1 MVVFQAI
8 NWESRDVDGEYL
20 ISIFGRTE
28 DGKSVCVTTPFKP
41 YFFIKLAKNTT
52 ESALKLTWQKIGEGP
67 ESYEIL
73 RSKDLWGFQN
83 NESFPFMKLNFAS
96 MEKMRKCDSKLRRP
110 LKDETYPPK
119 VYESNLD
126 PVLRFMHRTGIQST
140 GWLDTGDSCVRAN
153 LSHCSLDLFCND
165 WRTIKSVD
173 RNDVAPFIVASF
185 DIETYSST
193 GKFPDAD
200 VEGDE
205 VFQVAFTLKRQGTTE
220 IFDRTCLCYKK
231 TGPVEGANVV
241 SFESEKE
248 LLMATRDYIVKNDID
263 IMTGWNIFGFD
274 LEYLY
279 KRAAQNYCLED
290 FCYLGKLKNVQSDM
304 VYKKLSSNALGDN
317 TLKLLPMAGRFIFD
331 LFHEVKREYK
341 LDSYKLDSVSE
352 KFLGD
357 RKIDM
362 NAKEMFARFVREDPK
377 ELSEVAEYCIKDTI
391 LPHRLVDKL
400 CTLLNLLEM
409 AKATWV
415 PINYLAERGQQIKVF
430 SQITRVARQKG
441 FMVPTIRWGKVA
453 PEQYEGATVLD
464 AQKGAYYVPITALD
478 FEGLYPSIMM
488 AHNLCYSTL
497 VLDPKYD
504 NLPGVKYE
512 SFEIDGKVH
521 KFAQDVP
528 SLIPGILEELKAFRK
543 QAKKDM
549 AKAEGQM
556 KDVFNGK
563 QLAYKVSMNSVYG
576 FTGASKGMLPCV
588 PIAAT
593 VTCEGRHMIEQTKE
607 LVEREF
613 PGAKVR
619 YGDSVTGDTPMV
631 VMMDGKISEITP
643 IEFQGSWIKTID
655 GEKETLELNNVYS
668 WSDTGWTK
676 VHRVIRHL
684 TNKPIFK
691 VTTIGGS
698 WVKVTSDHSLL
709 DINGDPL
716 KPCDIDIDNP
726 PKLLVN
732 ELPDGSIDNDS
743 TVQSVENYG
752 TTTQY
757 VYDLTTDNHHFH
769 AGRGC
774 LIVHNTDSVMVE
786 FDCQGRTGQE
796 ALEYSWKLGEQ
807 AAEMC
812 NHMFKKP
819 KNLEL
824 EKVYWPYI
832 LYSKKRY
839 AAKMWTQG
847 KDGKMKMD
855 YIDVKGLQLVRRDN
869 IPYVREVSREILDI
883 ILDSNNTAPAK
894 ELAHTRAVELLG
906 GKVTM
911 DKLTLSQKLAESYK
925 NENLAHVR
933 VRDKMREREPGSEPQ
948 SGDRV
953 PYVLVKAAKK
963 TASQGERAEDP
974 NWVSKHNLPLDY
986 EYYFTNKFMNP
997 ICDLLEP
1004 LVENPKEALFG
1015 DLLPKK
1021 RVSKAKQN
1029 TIDSMFKK
1037 VEANNSK

>member
-1 MVVFQAI
+1 
-8 NWESRDVDGEYL
+8 
-20 ISIFGRTE
+20 
-28 DGKSVCVTTPFKP
+28 
-41 YFFIKLAKNTT
+41 
-52 ESALKLTWQKIGEGP
+52 
-67 ESYEIL
+67 
-73 RSKDLWGFQN
+73 
-83 NESFPFMKLNFAS
+83 
-96 MEKMRKCDSKLRRP
+96 
-110 LKDETYPPK
+110 
-119 VYESNLD
+119 
-126 PVLRFMHRTGIQST
+126 
-140 GWLDTGDSCVRAN
+140 
-153 LSHCSLDLFCND
+153 
-165 WRTIKSVD
+165 
-173 RNDVAPFIVASF
+173 
-185 DIETYSST
+185 
-193 GKFPDAD
+193 
-200 VEGDE
+200 
-205 VFQVAFTLKRQGTTE
+205 
-220 IFDRTCLCYKK
+220 
-231 TGPVEGANVV
+231 
-241 SFESEKE
+241 
-248 LLMATRDYIVKNDID
+248 
-263 IMTGWNIFGFD
+263 
-274 LEYLY
+274 
-279 KRAAQNYCLED
+279 
-290 FCYLGKLKNVQSDM
+290 
-304 VYKKLSSNALGDN
+304 
-317 TLKLLPMAGRFIFD
+317 
-331 LFHEVKREYK
+331 
-341 LDSYKLDSVSE
+341 
-352 KFLGD
+352 
-357 RKIDM
+357 
-362 NAKEMFARFVREDPK
+362 
-377 ELSEVAEYCIKDTI
+377 
-391 LPHRLVDKL
+391 
-400 CTLLNLLEM
+400 
-409 AKATWV
+409 
-415 PINYLAERGQQIKVF
+415 
-430 SQITRVARQKG
+430 
-441 FMVPTIRWGKVA
+441 MVPTIKYGSI
-453 PEQYEGATVLD
+453 PEEPYEGATVLE
-464 AQKGAYYVPITALD
+464 AQKGAYYTPITALD
-478 FEGLYPSIMM
+478 FEALYPSIMT

-497 VLDPKYD
+497 VMDERRYG
-504 NLPGVKYE
+504 NVPGVEYE
-512 SFEIDGKVH
+512 TFSVGDRTY
-521 KFAQDVP
+521 KFAQNVP
-528 SLIPGILEELKAFRK
+528 SLLPSILIELKQFRK
-543 QAKKDM
+543 KAKKDM
-549 AKAEGQM
+549 AAATGSM
-556 KDVFNGK
+556 KEVYNGK
-563 QLAYKVSMNSVYG
+563 QLAYKISMNSVYG

-948 SGDRV
+948 PGDRV